1 MVVYISNCPQ
11 PNRCDP
17 LPIGYTL
24 RYLIKFRL
32 YRELER
38 RCSRDAVK
46 PRPFNWRRM
55 FILDSQ
61 GISFLVSKNLHRV
74 LGFISG
80 VKSGLIKVPQGIRF
94 IERVGWIKTVG

>member
-1 MVVYISNCPQ
+1 
-11 PNRCDP
+11 
-17 LPIGYTL
+17 
-24 RYLIKFRL
+24 
-32 YRELER
+32 
-38 RCSRDAVK
+38 
-46 PRPFNWRRM
+46 M